1 MNTIYCSQDGAARE
15 EEKSAAEEK
24 RDVRR
29 IISRAISTYTE
40 SKLKL

>member
-1 MNTIYCSQDGAARE
+1 MNTIYCSQDSARE

-24 RDVRR
+24 RDVRG
-29 IISRAISTYTE
+29 ISRAISTYTE